1 MTNDA
6 AHGSLV
12 SRAKAILTDPKQEW
26 PRIAA
31 EPKTIGEIFTGYS
44 VPLALIGPVAA
55 FLGGQIFGFGAF
67 GFSYRPSLLG
77 GVSTAI
83 TTFVLSLVSLVVL
96 MLIVE
101 FLAPK
106 FGGTATRTSA
116 FKLVAYGMTASA
128 LAGVFG
134 IIPSLG
140 WLGIVG
146 LYSFYLFYTGV
157 TPILGVPADKALSF
171 TAVTV
176 LCGILLWLV
185 VGALAGTVAAM
196 VSGPAL
202 FSSGDDGE
210 LSGNVSVPGVGNI
223 DVGKLQAAANRA
235 EKAANGAIK
244 AADAA
249 SLQALLPATV
259 VGFSR
264 TSIESQSLGTAG
276 SNAEARY
283 EKDGKS
289 FRLSVTDMSAMGGLV
304 SMGAAMGISSNKQ
317 DADGYE
323 KTETVDGRIVSEKW
337 DMTDKSGEYGTTLAD
352 RFMVKAEGQVDD
364 IAVLKAAVASID
376 EGRLSALA
384 K

>member
-1 MTNDA
+1 MTNDSA
-6 AHGSLV
+6 QDSLI
-12 SRAKAILTDPKQEW
+12 SRAKAILTDPRQEW

-31 EPKTIGEIFTGYS
+31 EPKSIGEIFIGYS
-44 VPLALIGPVAA
+44 VPLALIGPVAG

-77 GVSTAI
+77 GLSSAI
-83 TTFVLSLVSLVVL
+83 MTFILSLVSLVVL

-106 FGGTATRTSA
+106 FGGSATRINA
-116 FKLVAYGMTASA
+116 FKLVAYSMTASA
-128 LAGVFG
+128 LAGIFG
-134 IIPSLG
+134 IIPSLA

-157 TPILGVPADKALSF
+157 TPMLGVPADKALGF

-176 LCGILLWLV
+176 LCGILLSLAV
-185 VGALAGTVAAM
+185 VAITGTITAM

-202 FSSGDDGE
+202 FSSADTGE

-235 EKAANGAIK
+235 QKAANGATK
-244 AADAA
+244 AATAA

-259 VGFSR
+259 AGFSR
-264 TSIESQSLGTAG
+264 TSVESQSLGTAG
-276 SNAEARY
+276 SNAEGRY

-289 FRLSVTDMSAMGGLV
+289 FTLSVTDMSAMGGLV
-304 SMGAAMGISSNKQ
+304 SMGAAMGVSSNKQ
-317 DADGYE
+317 DASGYE
-323 KTETVDGRIVSEKW
+323 KTETVDGRIVTEKW
-337 DMTDKSGEYGTTLAD
+337 NTADKSGEYGTTLAD
-352 RFMVKAEGQVDD
+352 RFMVKADGQVDD

-376 EGRLSALA
+376 EGRLAALA